1 MPWTAKARSLDIL
14 VQPRRTVIRAT
25 SWDFDLRHCG
35 RRDQLDNR
43 NARPRAIASVINPHG
58 SIRILLEDRRKA
70 AIPLV
75 LEFFQEFLSRRDPAR
90 DIFLDWLEI
99 PAFVMAQFFIE
110 VAAKGDKK
118 EALKRSGLT
127 YLLRLQQFH
136 DSRSYR
142 GSLAREPRGAS
153 EA

>member
-14 VQPRRTVIRAT
+14 VQPRRAVIR
-25 SWDFDLRHCG
+25 
-35 RRDQLDNR
+35 NR
-43 NARPRAIASVINPHG
+43 NARPRAIARVINPHS

-99 PAFVMAQFFIE
+99 PAFVMAGAIEAPAARQPFFRQRDRRPRE
-110 VAAKGDKK
+110 LQHVAAAVI
-118 EALKRSGLT
+118 E
-127 YLLRLQQFH
+127 
-136 DSRSYR
+136 
-142 GSLAREPRGAS
+142 
-153 EA
+153 